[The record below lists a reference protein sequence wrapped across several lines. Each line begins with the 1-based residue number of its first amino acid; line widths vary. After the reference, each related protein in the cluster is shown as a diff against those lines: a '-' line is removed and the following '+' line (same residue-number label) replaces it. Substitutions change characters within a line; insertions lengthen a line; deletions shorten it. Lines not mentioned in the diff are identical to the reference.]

1 MILDC
6 LAIDSQVLIHY
17 LGLGKYLQE
26 IDPLQ
31 RPMLWQLQGIII
43 FCRVHFFRTITEAVG
58 RNDRGIG
65 VWSRMASLIDC
76 KSEDDYVQLCELLI
90 GKSSPSTFQA
100 LSSCLL
106 TTQPMRIPKFR
117 TGQCIKDSQLL
128 KLGLISTAQISLDL
142 SMIL

>member
-1 MILDC
+1 
-6 LAIDSQVLIHY
+6 
-17 LGLGKYLQE
+17 
-26 IDPLQ
+26 
-31 RPMLWQLQGIII
+31 
-43 FCRVHFFRTITEAVG
+43 
-58 RNDRGIG
+58 
-65 VWSRMASLIDC
+65 MASLIDC